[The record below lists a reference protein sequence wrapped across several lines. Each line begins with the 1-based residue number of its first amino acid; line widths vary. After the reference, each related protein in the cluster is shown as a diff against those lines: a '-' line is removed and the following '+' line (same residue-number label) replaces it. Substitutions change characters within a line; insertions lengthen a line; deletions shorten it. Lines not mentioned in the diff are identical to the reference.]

1 MDTMLDCFVE
11 EVYVMENQEFTIY
24 TEKDICL
31 NGRIS
36 EGCLH
41 LESYVSGD
49 GYSSEKYYDLSKSES
64 DKLFSLISLEEFV
77 ELCKKEHLVGVEE
90 FFKKNDIEVQ
100 TYVW

>member
-1 MDTMLDCFVE
+1 
-11 EVYVMENQEFTIY
+11 MENQEFTIY

-49 GYSSEKYYDLSKSES
+49 DFSSEKYYDLSKAES
-64 DKLFSLISLEEFV
+64 DKLFSLISLEDFI
-77 ELCKKEHLVGVEE
+77 ELCKREKLTGMEE
-90 FFKKNDIEVQ
+90 YFRRNNIQVQ

>member
-1 MDTMLDCFVE
+1 
-11 EVYVMENQEFTIY
+11 MENQDFIIY
-24 TEKDICL
+24 KEKDVQL
-31 NGRIS
+31 TGRIS

-64 DKLFSLISLEEFV
+64 DKLFSLISFEDFI
-77 ELCKKEHLVGVEE
+77 ELCKKEKLMGMEE
-90 FFKKNDIEVQ
+90 YFHRNDIQVQ